1 MSFKQSNTRLTLIL
15 VITVLMTVI
24 QACTP
29 SATKAPVEDS
39 RPAVQPTTETGSIEE
54 MIAGLDPAE
63 AIRVLENTASGS
75 TRNRAF
81 TLLSRATEI
90 SVEHEPANVANQRIA
105 ALRSQFPESDKAVKL
120 AILENRIL
128 LKSQQPAEIIETL
141 DRLNNR
147 ATAEEKLLILDLKAE
162 ALMRAGFPIES
173 VQIRISLDEAI
184 QPSDPSR
191 QEVNDRRL
199 WRSLMKV
206 NPGLISGH
214 ITEIPDTF
222 SGWLELADLVN
233 RYPFDS
239 AALNTELDK
248 WITRNQ
254 GHPANRVIVDY
265 IRQKQIAT
273 SNHPGHIAL
282 ILPLSG
288 KLSPVGNAIRDGF
301 MSALLET
308 RRIFG
313 TQITLD
319 VYDSRGD
326 AEAARMAVQNANDRG
341 AEIIIGPLAKEAVG
355 AAIDANQYHFMPAQ
369 DASANV
375 SQPVT
380 PQPALEPIKPAA
392 DMLTLNR
399 MDESIIGTGEEPI
412 TNESSDHRAA
422 RIYQFDLSPE
432 TEALQA
438 AERASKEGLTRAMVM
453 VPENVWG
460 NRIYE
465 AFTQRYQEL
474 GGSVVALD
482 RFKKGSADFSSGIQ
496 DELNLD
502 ISKIRHKQLESFLG
516 SDLGFIPR
524 RRRDIDVIFIAA
536 SPQEGRLIKPQLKF
550 FYASDIPVYAT
561 SSIYSGTPNA
571 SRDKD
576 LENIVFCDM
585 PWLLIDKPAP
595 GSLQRTIQ
603 TSWPQHAAKY
613 MRFYA
618 LGADAFLLLPQLEW
632 LKNNRNDWVAGGT
645 GKLSLDDKGVIQRQ
659 LSWASFKNAVPQI
672 IQYTN

>member
-1 MSFKQSNTRLTLIL
+1 MSFKQSNTRLTVIL
-15 VITVLMTVI
+15 VITALMTVL
-24 QACTP
+24 QACAP
-29 SATKAPVEDS
+29 STTKAPVEET
-39 RPAVQPTTETGSIEE
+39 RPVVQPKAETGSIEE

-63 AIRVLENTASGS
+63 AIRLLENTASGS
-75 TRNRAF
+75 SRNRAF
-81 TLLSRATEI
+81 TLLSRAAEI
-90 SVEHEPANVANQRIA
+90 SAEHEPVDVANQRIT
-105 ALRSQFPESDKAVKL
+105 ALRSQFPESDKAVKI
-120 AILENRIL
+120 AILQNRVL
-128 LKSQQPAEIIETL
+128 LKSQQPASIIETL
-141 DRLNNR
+141 DRLNTR

-173 VQIRISLDEAI
+173 VQIRISLDEAL
-184 QPSDPSR
+184 QATDTSR
-191 QEVNDRRL
+191 QELNDRRL
-199 WRSLMKV
+199 WGNLMKV

-214 ITEIPDTF
+214 ITEIPDIF

-288 KLSPVGNAIRDGF
+288 KLSPVGSAIRDGF
-301 MSALLET
+301 MSAFLET
-308 RRIFG
+308 RRVFG
-313 TQITLD
+313 TQIILD

-341 AEIIIGPLAKEAVG
+341 AEFIIGPLAKEAVG
-355 AAIDANQYHFMPAQ
+355 AAIDANQYHSMPAAQ
-369 DASANV
+369 DASANI
-375 SQPVT
+375 T
-380 PQPALEPIKPAA
+380 LKPAEDPSKSSA

-399 MDESIIGTGEEPI
+399 IDESTITTGEQQI
-412 TNESSDHRAA
+412 TSESSDHRAQ

-482 RFKKGSADFSSGIQ
+482 RFKKGSADFSSGINN
-496 DELNLD
+496 ELNLD

-524 RRRDIDVIFIAA
+524 RRQDIDVIFIAA

-561 SSIYSGTPNA
+561 SSIYTGTPNA

-603 TSWPQHAAKY
+603 TSWPQDTAKY

-618 LGADAFLLLPQLEW
+618 LGADAFLLLPQLDW
-632 LKNNRNDWVAGGT
+632 LKNNRNDWVSGGT
-645 GKLSLDDKGVIQRQ
+645 GKLSLDENGIIQRQ
-659 LSWASFKNAVPQI
+659 LSWASFKNAVPRLI
-672 IQYTN
+672 EYTN